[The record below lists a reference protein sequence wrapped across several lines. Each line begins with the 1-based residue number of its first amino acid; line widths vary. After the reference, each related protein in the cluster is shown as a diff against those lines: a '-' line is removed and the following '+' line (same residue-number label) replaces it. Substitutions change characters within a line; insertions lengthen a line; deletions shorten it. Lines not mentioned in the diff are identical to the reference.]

1 MFAVLGVGFKA
12 GKFVT
17 ETWNVIVVACPDA
30 ILGMKKPIFGSAAG
44 STVLLTVTL
53 PGINTVP
60 SSIVSVKRWS

>member
-17 ETWNVIVVACPDA
+17 ETWNVIIVACPDA

-53 PGINTVP
+53 PE
-60 SSIVSVKRWS
+60 